1 MSETVVIYVDSKERF
16 DAALNDVLRS
26 SGFVDR
32 GPDGA
37 PALCLEGHHRSL
49 FVGEGT
55 EPLSWLAEEE
65 GVTEDALRSE
75 FEVTTGVRDPYCVW
89 IRYGDA
95 DLLRKFLLLL
105 LPLLP
110 TVVDNDFGLRAPG
123 REFLRRIH
131 NEPEW
136 NLTDP

>member
-1 MSETVVIYVDSKERF
+1 MSESLVIYVDSMERF
-16 DAALNDVLRS
+16 DTALADVLRS
-26 SGFVDR
+26 SNFVDR

-49 FVGEGT
+49 YIGDGT
-55 EPLSWLAEEE
+55 EPLAWLAEEE

-75 FEVTTGVRDPYCVW
+75 FEATTGVRDPYCLW

-95 DLLRKFLLLL
+95 DLLRKFLVLL

-110 TVVDNDFGLRAPG
+110 AVVDNDHGLRTPG
-123 REFLRRIH
+123 REFLQRILDR
-131 NEPEW
+131 PDW